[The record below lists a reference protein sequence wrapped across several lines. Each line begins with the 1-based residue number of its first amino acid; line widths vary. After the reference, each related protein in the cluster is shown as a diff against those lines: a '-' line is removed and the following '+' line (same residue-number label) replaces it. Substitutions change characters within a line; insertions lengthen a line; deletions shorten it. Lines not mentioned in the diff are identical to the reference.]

1 MILTL
6 DQAVARRWRISGSSA
21 FPFFL
26 AAAMMVSSSRRKR
39 RWPVVADEPRSKPR
53 VVMATFQPLL
63 TPPTTFSFGQ
73 RALVKKISLKSA
85 LPSTWAM
92 GRTSMPGWSMGTSR

>member
-1 MILTL
+1 MILTF
-6 DQAVARRWRISGSSA
+6 DHARARRWRISGSSLPVRRA
-21 FPFFL
+21 V
-26 AAAMMVSSSRRKR
+26 AMIGSSSRRNR

-63 TPPTTFSFGQ
+63 TPPTTFSSGQ

-85 LPSTWAM
+85 LPSTWAI